1 MAVFSFTLST
11 VMGDSQQTVQKIIFE
26 LKERPQKIFKIDEVY
41 SEPNRASKMEFSG
54 KRVSRLGVLL
64 GSEYAS
70 EMLRANTQIK
80 IYRETCC

>member
-1 MAVFSFTLST
+1 
-11 VMGDSQQTVQKIIFE
+11 MGDSQQTVQKIIFE

-41 SEPNRASKMEFSG
+41 SEPNRTSKMEFSG

-70 EMLRANTQIK
+70 EMLRVNTQIK

>member
-1 MAVFSFTLST
+1 
-11 VMGDSQQTVQKIIFE
+11 MGDSQQTVQKIICK

-41 SEPNRASKMEFSG
+41 SKPNTASKIEFSG

-64 GSEYAS
+64 DSEYAS

-80 IYRETCC
+80 IYREICC